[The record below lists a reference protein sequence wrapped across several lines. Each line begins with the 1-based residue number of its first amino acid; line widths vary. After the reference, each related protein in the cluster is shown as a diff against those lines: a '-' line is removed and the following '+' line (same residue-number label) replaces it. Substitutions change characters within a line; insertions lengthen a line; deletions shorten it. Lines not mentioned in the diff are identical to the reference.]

1 MREKLRLFYRFLERE
16 NVLKLLAVILVI
28 VLASG
33 FLISFFEPG
42 VSFTSGIWWS
52 IVTLTT
58 VGYGDISPS
67 TAEGRTLAVFIM
79 FFGIGLLGMLSASLA
94 TILISKRM
102 KENKGMCQSTVENH
116 IIICEWNHRA
126 KAILK
131 ELRADVQ
138 TEDTPIV
145 LIAAIDEKPVD
156 DQNLFFVNGVICEE
170 TLEKANL
177 KDARTVIVLGDD
189 SLEPTGRDAKVVL
202 SILTIESMNP
212 DVYSVV
218 ELVDSV
224 NEQHCRRA
232 NADEIIVGSELNSHL
247 IARAARD
254 HGVSRIVS
262 ELLSSRYGNE
272 LYFMAVSADMVGKKF
287 LDIFVSM
294 KTKNNTTVVGI
305 RKSQGA
311 DVVSNPA
318 ADYILEKE
326 DYLLVI
332 SKDRT
337 KTSL

>member
-16 NVLKLLAVILVI
+16 NVLKLLAVILII
-28 VLASG
+28 VLLSG

-42 VSFTSGIWWS
+42 VSFTGGIWWS

-67 TAEGRTLAVFIM
+67 TAEGRILAVFIM

-102 KENKGMCQSTVENH
+102 KENKGMCKSTVENH
-116 IIICEWNHRA
+116 IIICEWNHRT
-126 KAILK
+126 KAILN
-131 ELRADVQ
+131 ELRADSE
-138 TEDTPIV
+138 TEDVAIV
-145 LIAAIDEKPVD
+145 LIAAIEEKPVD
-156 DQNLFFVNGVICEE
+156 DANLFFVNGVVCEE

-177 KDARTVIVLGDD
+177 KNAQTVIVLGDD

-202 SILTIESMNP
+202 SILTIESLNP
-212 DVYSVV
+212 QVYSVV
-218 ELVDSV
+218 ELVDRA
-224 NEQHCRRA
+224 NEQHCQRA
-232 NADEIIVGSELNSHL
+232 NADEIIIGSELNSHL

-254 HGVSRIVS
+254 HGVSRMVS

-272 LYFMAVSADMVGKKF
+272 LYFVSISEEMVGKNF

-294 KTKNNTTVVGI
+294 KTESNATVVGI
-305 RKSQGA
+305 RKKQDA
-311 DVVSNPA
+311 DVVSNPD
-318 ADYILEKE
+318 ADYIIEKD

>member
-1 MREKLRLFYRFLERE
+1 MRENLRLFYRFLERE
-16 NVLKLLAVILVI
+16 NVLKLLAVILII

-94 TILISKRM
+94 TILIAKRM

-116 IIICEWNHRA
+116 IIICEWNHRT
-126 KAILK
+126 KAILN
-131 ELRADVQ
+131 ELRADVE
-138 TEDTPIV
+138 TEDVAIV

-156 DQNLFFVNGVICEE
+156 DTNLFFVKGVVCEE

-177 KDARTVIVLGDD
+177 KNARTVIVLGDD

-202 SILTIESMNP
+202 SILTIESLNP
-212 DVYSVV
+212 QVYSVV
-218 ELVDSV
+218 ELVDRA
-224 NEQHCRRA
+224 NEQHCQRA

-272 LYFMAVSADMVGKKF
+272 LYFMAVSADMVGEKF

-311 DVVSNPA
+311 DVVSNPD
-318 ADYILEKE
+318 ADCILEKE